1 MLATAATIPSGCPAP
16 ATGTRTRVADLLAGA
31 RSGR

>member
-1 MLATAATIPSGCPAP
+1 MLATAATIPSSCATP
-16 ATGTRTRVADLLAGA
+16 ATGTRARVAALLAGA